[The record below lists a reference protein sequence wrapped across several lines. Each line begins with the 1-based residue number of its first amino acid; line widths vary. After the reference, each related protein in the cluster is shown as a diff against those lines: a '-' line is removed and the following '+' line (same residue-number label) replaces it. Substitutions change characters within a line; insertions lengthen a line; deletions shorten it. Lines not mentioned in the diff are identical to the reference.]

1 MTTPAAPRASTVPS
15 AAGTPPRRGPSPG
28 VTGRLAAASARR
40 PRRTLVAWGLLVL
53 ASLGLAATCL
63 HGLTTTSQV
72 VGATPSSRAEALY
85 GQVTGGEAGRQPT
98 DVVVVSSRTATA
110 SSDAF
115 RAVVAGLAARLR
127 ADRGISDVRADL
139 GPGSSLV
146 SAGGHAALIELR
158 AATDSDIKPV
168 VAAVQAANGTGGF
181 AVAVT
186 GDHTIGN
193 DFSTLS
199 SSDLRR
205 GEIDFGLP
213 ISIVVLMLVF
223 GAVVAGLMPFLMA
236 LLSITV
242 GLGIATIVA
251 QEFSLSV
258 FVINMMTGMGLA
270 LGIDYSLFV
279 ISRFREERARGLDQ
293 EAAIA
298 MTGATAS
305 RAVLFSG
312 TTFVIAL
319 LGLFLIP
326 TNVLRSL
333 AAGAVI
339 VGVVSVAAALTLL
352 PAVLSLIGDRINAL
366 RIPLVGSSLGRA
378 DAAQGRVWRSV
389 IGKVMYRPF
398 VSLVIAGGLMVLAAV
413 PALGLHIGQ
422 SGVATLPDTLP
433 SKQGYIAVAKYFPSH
448 DPYPV
453 EIVTAGGSPAD
464 RADLARLQAVLA
476 ADPRFGAGPILASP
490 DGSVLALTVPIRG
503 DAVSSRD
510 VAAVADLRQHLIPAA
525 FTGSAVKVY
534 VGGKTAE
541 TADYFHAVSAPTPY
555 VLAFVLGL
563 SFLLL
568 MVAFR
573 SLVVAALSVL
583 LNLLSAG
590 AAYGLLTL
598 VFLHGIGASWFG
610 FQHVTA
616 IDAWVP
622 LFLFSVLFALSMD
635 YQVFLMSRIKE
646 RYDQTGST
654 RDAAATGVASTAR
667 IITGAALIIIV
678 VFSGFARGQLVMFQE
693 MGFGVAIALL
703 LDATLIRI
711 VVLPSALSLLGRRSW
726 YLPGWLSWLPH
737 LDIEAPD
744 LRPGS
749 SD

>member
-1 MTTPAAPRASTVPS
+1 M
-15 AAGTPPRRGPSPG
+15 
-28 VTGRLAAASARR
+28 
-40 PRRTLVAWGLLVL
+40 
-53 ASLGLAATCL
+53 
-63 HGLTTTSQV
+63 
-72 VGATPSSRAEALY
+72 
-85 GQVTGGEAGRQPT
+85 
-98 DVVVVSSRTATA
+98 
-110 SSDAF
+110 
-115 RAVVAGLAARLR
+115 
-127 ADRGISDVRADL
+127 
-139 GPGSSLV
+139 
-146 SAGGHAALIELR
+146 
-158 AATDSDIKPV
+158 
-168 VAAVQAANGTGGF
+168 
-181 AVAVT
+181 
-186 GDHTIGN
+186 
-193 DFSTLS
+193 
-199 SSDLRR
+199 
-205 GEIDFGLP
+205 
-213 ISIVVLMLVF
+213 
-223 GAVVAGLMPFLMA
+223 
-236 LLSITV
+236 
-242 GLGIATIVA
+242 
-251 QEFSLSV
+251 
-258 FVINMMTGMGLA
+258 
-270 LGIDYSLFV
+270 
-279 ISRFREERARGLDQ
+279 
-293 EAAIA
+293 
-298 MTGATAS
+298 
-305 RAVLFSG
+305 
-312 TTFVIAL
+312 
-319 LGLFLIP
+319 
-326 TNVLRSL
+326 
-333 AAGAVI
+333 
-339 VGVVSVAAALTLL
+339 
-352 PAVLSLIGDRINAL
+352 LSLIGDRINAL

-378 DAAQGRVWRSV
+378 GTAEGRVWRSV
-389 IGKVMYRPF
+389 IAKVMYRPF

-433 SKQGYIAVAKYFPSH
+433 SKQGYIAVAKYFPRQ

-453 EIVTAGGSPAD
+453 EIVTAGGSAAD

-476 ADPRFGAGPILASP
+476 VDPRFGAGPILASP

-510 VAAVADLRQHLIPAA
+510 VAAVADLRQRLIPAA

-541 TADYFHAVSAPTPY
+541 TADYFHAVGAPTPY

-610 FQHVTA
+610 FEHVTA

-654 RDAAATGVASTAR
+654 REAAATGVASTAR

-693 MGFGVAIALL
+693 LGFGVAIALL

-711 VVLPSALSLLGRRSW
+711 VVLPSALSLLDRRSW

-737 LDIEAPD
+737 LDIETPD

-749 SD
+749 S

>member
-1 MTTPAAPRASTVPS
+1 M
-15 AAGTPPRRGPSPG
+15 
-28 VTGRLAAASARR
+28 
-40 PRRTLVAWGLLVL
+40 
-53 ASLGLAATCL
+53 
-63 HGLTTTSQV
+63 
-72 VGATPSSRAEALY
+72 
-85 GQVTGGEAGRQPT
+85 
-98 DVVVVSSRTATA
+98 
-110 SSDAF
+110 
-115 RAVVAGLAARLR
+115 
-127 ADRGISDVRADL
+127 
-139 GPGSSLV
+139 
-146 SAGGHAALIELR
+146 
-158 AATDSDIKPV
+158 
-168 VAAVQAANGTGGF
+168 
-181 AVAVT
+181 T

-205 GEIDFGLP
+205 GEVDFGLP

-352 PAVLSLIGDRINAL
+352 PAMLSLIGDRINAL

-378 DAAQGRVWRSV
+378 GTAEGRVWRSV
-389 IGKVMYRPF
+389 IAKVMYRPF

-422 SGVATLPDTLP
+422 SGVASLPDTLP
-433 SKQGYIAVAKYFPSH
+433 SKQGFIAVAKYFPSQ

-453 EIVTAGGSPAD
+453 EIVTAGGSAAD
-464 RADLARLQAVLA
+464 RADLARLQAALA
-476 ADPRFGAGPILASP
+476 VDPRFGAGPILAAP
-490 DGSVLALTVPIRG
+490 DGSVLALTVPIQG

-541 TADYFHAVSAPTPY
+541 TADYFHAVGAPTPY

-568 MVAFR
+568 MLAFR

-654 RDAAATGVASTAR
+654 RDAAATGVGSTAR

-711 VVLPSALSLLGRRSW
+711 VVLPSALSLLDWRSW

-737 LDIEAPD
+737 LDIEA
-744 LRPGS
+744 RRARHGAE
-749 SD
+749 

>member
-1 MTTPAAPRASTVPS
+1 
-15 AAGTPPRRGPSPG
+15 

-98 DVVVVSSRTATA
+98 DVIVVSSRTATA

-115 RAVVAGLAARLR
+115 RAVVAGLAAGLR

-205 GEIDFGLP
+205 GEVDFGLP

-352 PAVLSLIGDRINAL
+352 PAMLSLIGDRINAL

-378 DAAQGRVWRSV
+378 GTAEGRVWRSV
-389 IGKVMYRPF
+389 IAKVMYRPF

-422 SGVATLPDTLP
+422 SGVASLPDTLP
-433 SKQGYIAVAKYFPSH
+433 SKQGFIAVAKYFPSQ

-453 EIVTAGGSPAD
+453 EIVTAGGSAAD

-476 ADPRFGAGPILASP
+476 VDPRFGAGPILASP

-510 VAAVADLRQHLIPAA
+510 VAAVADLRQRLIPAA

-541 TADYFHAVSAPTPY
+541 TADYFHAVGAPTPY

-568 MVAFR
+568 MLAFR

-610 FQHVTA
+610 FEHVTA

-654 RDAAATGVASTAR
+654 RDAAATGVGSTAR

-711 VVLPSALSLLGRRSW
+711 VVLPSALSLLDWRSW

-737 LDIEAPD
+737 LDIEA
-744 LRPGS
+744 RRARHGAE
-749 SD
+749 